1 MGAKVVR
8 ADEQCQ
14 TVARVAPLVGVV
26 GELPD
31 RPEKGVGLAC
41 GNAVGSQRV
50 SGIAEQVLQP
60 EAVAAGLGPAAASG

>member
-1 MGAKVVR
+1 MGEKMVR
-8 ADEQCQ
+8 TDEQCQ
-14 TVARVAPLVGVV
+14 TVARVAPLGGI
-26 GELPD
+26 GELPN